1 MKLNS
6 KRISLLILILVVIC
20 SILQY
25 ALCYWVGYFERSYIP
40 IIIWRILGMV
50 GFFLVFI
57 QFFIWIFSLIRENHK
72 LWITVILF
80 SLLTFKW
87 FEWFESKLP
96 PPTNLIAYG
105 LRDRI
110 LRDYSL
116 DTLRHFALDF
126 DRLPILPKN
135 NVFPGKVYQNEDL
148 ANTGLKDKYPFI
160 AWIKS
165 NGHEGPEGINEEDGV
180 VRIIWGGRPYWGF
193 SVAING
199 AKINPSTG
207 SNEKK
212 FRVSDDIYL
221 HVNEGD

>member
-1 MKLNS
+1 M
-6 KRISLLILILVVIC
+6 
-20 SILQY
+20 
-25 ALCYWVGYFERSYIP
+25 
-40 IIIWRILGMV
+40 
-50 GFFLVFI
+50 
-57 QFFIWIFSLIRENHK
+57 
-72 LWITVILF
+72 
-80 SLLTFKW
+80 
-87 FEWFESKLP
+87 
-96 PPTNLIAYG
+96 
-105 LRDRI
+105 RDRI
-110 LRDYSL
+110 LRDYGL
-116 DTLRHFALDF
+116 DTLRHFARDF
-126 DRLPILPKN
+126 DRLPAVPKN
-135 NVFPGKVYQNEDL
+135 NFFPGKVYQNEDL

-212 FRVSDDIYL
+212 IRVSDDIYL